1 MTVELVTGHSG
12 SAHISGEDVG
22 NLLAGTAGPDCYVLG
37 DQPVPQMRTANLLSI
52 PACDLLIQGRHV
64 RLTGSNTVGIDS
76 GTQTGKRADLVYL
89 EYSMDESTGVEK
101 VSDLMVAK
109 GAAGTSASDP
119 SLPHTGSIL
128 DAGNPVD
135 VAVARVTLDGLTPK
149 AELLLPV
156 LPSIASLGDSV
167 SQTAARVPGRVFVGT
182 VVSTVDSSSTPSGH
196 EARLFTKEEFKANF
210 GRYFDNS
217 ADYIAAMNADGA
229 ASISYFHSV
238 TYFPASGN
246 IWVGTPGV
254 ANGVQVRLNYLVVLG
269 Y

>member
-149 AELLLPV
+149 AEWLLPV

-167 SQTAARVPGRVFVGT
+167 SQSVKSAKIPARTFFTSASHAVTMAVSWPVDVSRIVAVVP
-182 VVSTVDSSSTPSGH
+182 
-196 EARLFTKEEFKANF
+196 
-210 GRYFDNS
+210 
-217 ADYIAAMNADGA
+217 
-229 ASISYFHSV
+229 
-238 TYFPASGN
+238 TYTCNEYSD
-246 IWVGTPGV
+246 
-254 ANGVQVRLNYLVVLG
+254 RVVLSNWDESG
-269 Y
+269 VTLRAGADQEIWISLFVLYV

>member
-1 MTVELVTGHSG
+1 MTAELVTGHSG

-89 EYSMDESTGVEK
+89 EYSMDESTGIEK

-109 GAAGTSASDP
+109 GTAGTSAPDP

-149 AELLLPV
+149 AEWLLPI

-167 SQTAARVPGRVFVGT
+167 SRCVQSAKIPERT
-182 VVSTVDSSSTPSGH
+182 VSTSASHAVTMLVSWPVDVSHIVAVFPTYTCNDYSDRVVIS
-196 EARLFTKEEFKANF
+196 NF
-210 GRYFDNS
+210 D
-217 ADYIAAMNADGA
+217 
-229 ASISYFHSV
+229 
-238 TYFPASGN
+238 
-246 IWVGTPGV
+246 
-254 ANGVQVRLNYLVVLG
+254 ANGVTLRAGVDQVISIALSVL
-269 Y
+269 YV